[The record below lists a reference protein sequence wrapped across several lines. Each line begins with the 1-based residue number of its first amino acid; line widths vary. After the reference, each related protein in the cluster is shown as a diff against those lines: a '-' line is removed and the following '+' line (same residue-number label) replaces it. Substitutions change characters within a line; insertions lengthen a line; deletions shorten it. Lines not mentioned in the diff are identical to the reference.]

1 MTNGEVFIWMQ
12 LLGFERDDLDH
23 GAARYLDQVGF
34 TPDGIVALL
43 YHPDFV
49 HLHRGMDSEYTLF
62 DDNCAYYGIPR
73 NAERAR
79 QSWTNYDLRGLARA
93 LNARGVGLYAS
104 MMGAVN
110 GSLFHDEWIAAHP
123 EIIYTGIGRR
133 GGMNVLKRFTDGT
146 YYEDFF
152 ADRLVE
158 TLVDYELA
166 GVQLA
171 DSFCPPPGTRAYGDF
186 CTDMTLQFI
195 EHTGFP
201 VPGNVQASLGD
212 DSDTTLTV
220 RKTWLFGTHR
230 EAWIRF
236 NAWRWECFYIKL
248 AEKLHAAGK
257 KLMVLGM
264 YCTDP
269 FETLYCIGVDLKRI
283 AAAGVD
289 CLCPNLLPTS
299 VYMQSDFR
307 SYFFH
312 RYMTI
317 APLTAAYMP
326 DTPLYSMLGV
336 QDATEEWDVL
346 HHAPTRF
353 ERDLYT
359 EQSYRLETP
368 QNSRRAL
375 TGYLLCLGDGI
386 HAQDWAWMRDRFEIA
401 FSADVEHTLSPAV
414 LWSDTAFDAMLPSYI
429 ATRRWT
435 VHKTVY
441 ELAKAGSPIGAAVR
455 TDALRSYAGP
465 LLVPCFD
472 LLSDE
477 ERRAVAAYDRGPV
490 VCTAAPGF
498 DPAVY
503 GIRPTVSFFDRHA
516 AWAQTVFAY
525 GFPVSDALRRTLSQL
540 LDRDDG
546 SPELTCA
553 PEDAPEFTY
562 TLIDT
567 LSFQKVSCGFIDALA
582 CLMKAASGELFTAD
596 SPFTAYQLK
605 NGAYRLY
612 LYNTLDEKYHSARV
626 RTARPIL
633 SASIVSRYPVLP
645 VRYTDENE
653 AVFSYNFDRQVSG
666 TRGFIT
672 KLAPS
677 GVTIVDVTLGA
688 EYPLGENI

>member
-1 MTNGEVFIWMQ
+1 
-12 LLGFERDDLDH
+12 
-23 GAARYLDQVGF
+23 
-34 TPDGIVALL
+34 
-43 YHPDFV
+43 
-49 HLHRGMDSEYTLF
+49 
-62 DDNCAYYGIPR
+62 
-73 NAERAR
+73 
-79 QSWTNYDLRGLARA
+79 
-93 LNARGVGLYAS
+93 
-104 MMGAVN
+104 
-110 GSLFHDEWIAAHP
+110 
-123 EIIYTGIGRR
+123 
-133 GGMNVLKRFTDGT
+133 MNVLKRFADGS

-152 ADRLVE
+152 AARLVE

-166 GVQLA
+166 GVQLS

-186 CTDMTLQFI
+186 CTDMILQFI
-195 EHTGFP
+195 EHTGYP
-201 VPGNVQASLGD
+201 VPGDVQASLGD
-212 DSDTTLTV
+212 DSDAALTV
-220 RKTWLFGTHR
+220 RKAWLFGTHR

-236 NAWRWECFYIKL
+236 NARRWERFYIKL
-248 AEKLHAAGK
+248 AAKLHAAGK

-269 FETLYCIGVDLKRI
+269 FETLYCIGLDLKRI

-307 SYFFH
+307 SYFSH

-353 ERDLYT
+353 ERDLY
-359 EQSYRLETP
+359 
-368 QNSRRAL
+368 
-375 TGYLLCLGDGI
+375 
-386 HAQDWAWMRDRFEIA
+386 
-401 FSADVEHTLSPAV
+401 
-414 LWSDTAFDAMLPSYI
+414 
-429 ATRRWT
+429 
-435 VHKTVY
+435 
-441 ELAKAGSPIGAAVR
+441 
-455 TDALRSYAGP
+455 
-465 LLVPCFD
+465 
-472 LLSDE
+472 
-477 ERRAVAAYDRGPV
+477 
-490 VCTAAPGF
+490 
-498 DPAVY
+498 
-503 GIRPTVSFFDRHA
+503 
-516 AWAQTVFAY
+516 
-525 GFPVSDALRRTLSQL
+525 SDALRRTLSEL

-546 SPELTCA
+546 SPELSCA

-582 CLMKAASGELFTAD
+582 CLMKAASGGLLTAD
-596 SPFTAYQLK
+596 SPFTAYKLK

-612 LYNTLDEKYHSARV
+612 LYNTRDEKYHSARV
-626 RTARPIL
+626 CAAHPIL

-653 AVFSYNFDRQVSG
+653 AVFDYNFDRQASG

-688 EYPLGENI
+688 DHPLGENYPFGGNT